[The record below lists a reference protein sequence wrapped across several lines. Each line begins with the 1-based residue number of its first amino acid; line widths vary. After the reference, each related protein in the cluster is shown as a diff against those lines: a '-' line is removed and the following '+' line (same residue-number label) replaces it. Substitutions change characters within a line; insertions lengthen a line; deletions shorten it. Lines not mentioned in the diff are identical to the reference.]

1 MTKVLEFHLC
11 CTIKNQRDDDKDQT
25 AGNVGFN
32 LFSFRQF
39 FFVCAYDG
47 NILREDLLASRQRAG
62 GLMFG
67 CTSLAIPHGRAEPRS
82 IKHVH
87 IVFFFSSSSSSFLSI
102 IKGGKRG
109 SSFLFRVG
117 GALSGY
123 ATTRASL
130 MMRPLPYRVRNE
142 EKRRMKNIRGNNNM
156 RTQGGF

>member
-32 LFSFRQF
+32 LFSFRHF
-39 FFVCAYDG
+39 FLCAHMMVIFCVKIFWHPANVRGDSC
-47 NILREDLLASRQRAG
+47 LVALLWQYPTDEQSPAQSN
-62 GLMFG
+62 MY
-67 CTSLAIPHGRAEPRS
+67 TSF
-82 IKHVH
+82 
-87 IVFFFSSSSSSFLSI
+87 FFFSSSSSSFLSI

-142 EKRRMKNIRGNNNM
+142 EKRRMKNIRGGNNM